1 MKQDMKDGITKLI
14 DAELEAADEQ
24 YSPLFN
30 SPHEAYAVL
39 LEEVEEAGVEFESIV
54 EEIKDMW
61 ECIKSNNS
69 SGLRAGVVDLED
81 KSLLLAYEVIQVGA
95 MVKKFRRMW
104 ESGKRN

>member
-1 MKQDMKDGITKLI
+1 MI

-30 SPHEAYAVL
+30 SPHEAYSIL
-39 LEEVEEAGVEFESIV
+39 LEEVEEAGFEFDCIL

-69 SGLRAGVVDLED
+69 SGLRVGVVDLED
-81 KSLLLAYEVIQVGA
+81 RSLLLAYEVIQVGA
-95 MVKKFRRMW
+95 MVKKFKRLW
-104 ESGKRN
+104 ENDQERT